1 MEFQILYIINE
12 LHNIALDKLMVVMTT
27 LGNGGMLW
35 IAIAVILLLNQKTRK
50 CGILML
56 VSMAIGYLVGNIIMK
71 NLIQRARPC
80 WLDNSITLLIQNPAD
95 YSFPSGHTLASFEA
109 AFTIFLFNKK
119 WGSLAL
125 IVAALIG
132 FSRIYLFVH
141 FPSDVLF
148 GMILG
153 IAIATASYFIQRT
166 IENKSKLKNETPF
179 AE

>member
-12 LHNIALDKLMVVMTT
+12 LHNIVLDKFMVAMTT

-35 IAIAVILLLNQKTRK
+35 ITIAIILLFNQKTRK

-56 VSMAIGYLVGNIIMK
+56 VSMAIGYLVGNVIMK
-71 NLIQRARPC
+71 NLIQRPRPC

-109 AFTIFLFNKK
+109 AFTIFLFDKK

-148 GMILG
+148 GIILG
-153 IAIATASYFIQRT
+153 IAIATVSYCIQKIIGKYVR
-166 IENKSKLKNETPF
+166 ERE
-179 AE
+179 